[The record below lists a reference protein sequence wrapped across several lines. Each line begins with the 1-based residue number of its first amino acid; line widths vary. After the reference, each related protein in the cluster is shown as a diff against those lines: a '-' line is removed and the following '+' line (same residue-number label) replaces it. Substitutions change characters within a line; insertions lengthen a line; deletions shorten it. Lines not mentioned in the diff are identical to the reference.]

1 VIAAARALGRFQ
13 LQRLSDGQ
21 FRMDG
26 GAVFGVVPRVMWE
39 KIKTPD
45 ARNRITM
52 ATNSLLV
59 RTPDANILVD
69 GGIGPKLSDKERDI
83 YAYER
88 HPGLPAS
95 LAEAGLRPEDIDL
108 VIMSHL
114 HFDHCGALV
123 TPGRD
128 GELTP
133 LFPRAKHVVQ
143 ATELHAWRQPDP
155 RSRPSYKR
163 ENLAILE
170 QSGRLQVVD
179 GDADVGPGIRVRV
192 TGGHTA
198 GHQAVYVTDQEQTV
212 VFTGDFLSIPAFLK
226 VNWVSGM
233 DLYPLES
240 MERKVPLLQEAARE
254 RQLIWFYHEI
264 EHMLG
269 YWTGEGFEPV
279 DSSPP

>member
-1 VIAAARALGRFQ
+1 VIAAGRKLGRFQ

-26 GAVFGVVPRVMWE
+26 GAVFGVVPKVLWE
-39 KIKTPD
+39 KVKSPD
-45 ARNRITM
+45 ARNRVTL
-52 ATNSLLV
+52 ATNCLLV
-59 RTPDANILVD
+59 RTPEANILIEAGV
-69 GGIGPKLSDKERDI
+69 GPKLSDKERDI
-83 YAYER
+83 YGYEPS
-88 HPGLPAS
+88 PGLLAA
-95 LAEAGLRPEDIDL
+95 LAEVGLRSEDIDL

-143 ATELHAWRQPDP
+143 ARELQAWRQPDP
-155 RSRPSYKR
+155 RSKPSYKP
-163 ENLAILE
+163 ENLRILE
-170 QSGRLQVVD
+170 ESNRLLVVD
-179 GDADVGPGIRVRV
+179 GDANVAPGIRVRV

-212 VFTGDFLSIPAFLK
+212 VFTGDFLYMRAFLK
-226 VNWVSGM
+226 VNWVSGL
-233 DLYPLES
+233 DLYPVES
-240 MERKVPLLQEAARE
+240 MERKVSFLQEAARE
-254 RQLIWFYHEI
+254 RQLIWFYHET
-264 EHMLG
+264 EQMLG

-279 DSSPP
+279 